1 VPGDAINSQ
10 RPIAVDANTLILLP
24 LSGDI
29 ADMAGPADGF
39 ASVEN
44 DPNRL
49 GQQYRRSKVRP
60 VCKRRAVG
68 LGASTNGT
76 NTFVLMDAPC

>member
-1 VPGDAINSQ
+1 
-10 RPIAVDANTLILLP
+10 
-24 LSGDI
+24 
-29 ADMAGPADGF
+29 MAGPADGF

-49 GQQYRRSKVRP
+49 GQQYRRTKVRP

-76 NTFVLMDAPC
+76 NTFVLMNALLLNRIAVRGKMSPFGVPLVM